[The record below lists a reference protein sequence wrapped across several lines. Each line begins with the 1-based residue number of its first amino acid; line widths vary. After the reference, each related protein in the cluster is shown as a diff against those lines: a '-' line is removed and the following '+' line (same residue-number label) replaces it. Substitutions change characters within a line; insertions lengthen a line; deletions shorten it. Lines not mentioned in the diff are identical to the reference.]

1 MGQLTRAAHAQ
12 TIKCEVVV
20 RRFDDAQKKLGGG
33 KGQGQQGQ
41 QGQGQGQ
48 WVPQP
53 PSQQPRRA

>member
-1 MGQLTRAAHAQ
+1 MGQLTRAPHAQ

-41 QGQGQGQ
+41 QGQGPGQ